1 VDRTGTVAVLGI
13 GAGSMIEHRYHL
25 SAILR
30 RGAAADLWRAADLRL
45 HRDVAIKLCPPGDTA
60 ALDLARANRLAA
72 ITHPALATIFDA
84 GVDTSSGCLRAYVV
98 TELISGQS
106 LQDRLRYGSLA
117 PRRIARIG
125 SQVADALAQLHR
137 RGVGHGSVSLTNV
150 VLRPDGSVKLADL
163 DTGRCGAEPAPAD
176 DVLALGHVLLAAFA
190 GTPAPGPARMASR
203 WGWRRR
209 PLTAAPAGGRPR
221 DSQWTDLL
229 SSMTAEDRAARP
241 AAAEIARRLAGLRA
255 AAAIE
260 TREWDEPVDVND
272 DVAPLSVGHWRAPT
286 ARAGSSRSR
295 VRPRGRHRRA
305 AALQSAARDGD
316 DAAA

>member
-1 VDRTGTVAVLGI
+1 MDRTGTVAVLGI

-25 SAILR
+25 SAILG

-45 HRDVAIKLCPPGDTA
+45 HRDVVIKLCQPGDTA
-60 ALDLARANRLAA
+60 TRDLARANRLAA

-84 GVDTSSGCLRAYVV
+84 GVDTASGCPRAYVV
-98 TELISGQS
+98 TELIDGQS
-106 LQDRLRYGSLA
+106 LHDRLRYGSLA

-137 RGVGHGSVSLTNV
+137 RGVSHGSVSLANV
-150 VLRPDGSVKLADL
+150 VLRADGSVKLADL
-163 DTGRCGAEPAPAD
+163 DTDPREADPVPAD

-190 GTPAPGPARMASR
+190 GAPASGPARIASR
-203 WGWRRR
+203 WAWRRR
-209 PLTAAPAGGRPR
+209 PLATAPTGARPR
-221 DSQWTDLL
+221 DSEWTDLL
-229 SSMTAEDRAARP
+229 STMIAEDPSARP
-241 AAAEIARRLAGLRA
+241 AAAEIAARLAGLRA
-255 AAAIE
+255 AAAE
-260 TREWDEPVDVND
+260 TRERDEPTDVND